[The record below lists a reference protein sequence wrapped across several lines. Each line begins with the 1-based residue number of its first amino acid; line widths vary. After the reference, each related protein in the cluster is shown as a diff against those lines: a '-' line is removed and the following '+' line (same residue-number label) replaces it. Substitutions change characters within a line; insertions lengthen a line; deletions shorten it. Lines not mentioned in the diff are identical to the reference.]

1 MARLIVVWQRPVD
14 TEAFD
19 RHYFG
24 VHVPLAKK
32 LPGLRKYEVSK
43 GPIVALNGAKD
54 PYLIS
59 ILHFDDLAS
68 LKTAFASD
76 IGRACAEDR
85 KALARDEN
93 VQTLLFDVHEV

>member
-1 MARLIVVWQRPVD
+1 MARMIVVWQRPVD

-24 VHVPLAKK
+24 VHVPLARK

-43 GPIVALNGAKD
+43 GSIVALHGSKD

-76 IGRACAEDR
+76 IGKACAEVR
-85 KALARDEN
+85 KALARNEN
-93 VQTLLFDVHEV
+93 VQRLLFDVQEV